1 MVEENMK
8 SKNTW
13 DDKKLKKLEDLWQK
27 GHPISKIGEM
37 LGVSR
42 NSVAGKAHRMGLPK
56 RSSPII
62 STDKKEDSSNKI
74 DNEII
79 NKNVPLK
86 IKLRG
91 VQWSRTKCCWPEGD
105 PKQSDFKF
113 CGEDIF
119 PGRPYCD
126 KHSLLAYT
134 NTRENS

>member
-1 MVEENMK
+1 MVKKNMT
-8 SKNTW
+8 SKNIWNDT
-13 DDKKLKKLEDLWQK
+13 KLKELEDLWKQ
-27 GHPISKIGEM
+27 GHPISKIGEI

-56 RSSPII
+56 RTSPISSKKENLSDHKNHEI
-62 STDKKEDSSNKI
+62 NDKKI
-74 DNEII
+74 
-79 NKNVPLK
+79 PLK

-105 PKQSDFKF
+105 PKQNDFRF

>member
-1 MVEENMK
+1 MIN
-8 SKNTW
+8 KNVW
-13 DDKKLKKLEDLWQK
+13 DASKLKQLEDLWK
-27 GHPISKIGEM
+27 EGHPISKIGEI

-56 RSSPII
+56 RTSPI
-62 STDKKEDSSNKI
+62 SSSKKENLSEQKNKEK
-74 DNEII
+74 N
-79 NKNVPLK
+79 NKNIPLK

-105 PKQSDFKF
+105 PKQNDFKF
-113 CGEDIF
+113 CGQDIF

>member
-1 MVEENMK
+1 MVKNCMNN
-8 SKNTW
+8 KNTW
-13 DDKKLKKLEDLWQK
+13 NESKLKELEKLWNE

-37 LGVSR
+37 MGVSR

-56 RSSPII
+56 RTSPI
-62 STDKKEDSSNKI
+62 SSSKKENLNDEPNNLTSNK
-74 DNEII
+74 EI
-79 NKNVPLK
+79 PLK

-105 PKQSDFKF
+105 PKQNDFKF
-113 CGEDIF
+113 CGQDIF

>member
-1 MVEENMK
+1 MVKNCMTN
-8 SKNTW
+8 KNTW
-13 DDKKLKKLEDLWQK
+13 NDIKLKELEHLWKQ
-27 GHPISKIGEM
+27 GHPITKIGEL

-56 RSSPII
+56 RSSPI
-62 STDKKEDSSNKI
+62 SSEKKQNLSSSKQKEVA
-74 DNEII
+74 DETL
-79 NKNVPLK
+79 PLK

-105 PKQSDFKF
+105 PKQNSFKF
-113 CGEDIF
+113 CGQDIF

>member
-1 MVEENMK
+1 MVKKNMK
-8 SKNTW
+8 IKNIW
-13 DDKKLKKLEDLWQK
+13 DDTKLKELEDLWKQ
-27 GHPISKIGEM
+27 GHPISKIGEI

-56 RSSPII
+56 RTSPI
-62 STDKKEDSSNKI
+62 SSSKKENLSNKNNI
-74 DNEII
+74 E
-79 NKNVPLK
+79 KNDKNIPLK

-105 PKQSDFKF
+105 PKLNDFKF
-113 CGEDIF
+113 CGKDIF

>member
-1 MVEENMK
+1 MVNKNMK
-8 SKNTW
+8 NNNTW
-13 DDKKLKKLEDLWQK
+13 DNLKLKKLEDLWKQ
-27 GHPISKIGEM
+27 GLPISKIGEI

-56 RSSPII
+56 RTSPI
-62 STDKKEDSSNKI
+62 SSAKKENLSG
-74 DNEII
+74 E
-79 NKNVPLK
+79 KNNQTSDLDIPLK

-91 VQWSRTKCCWPEGD
+91 VQWSRVKCCWPEGD
-105 PKQSDFKF
+105 PKQNNFKF

>member
-1 MVEENMK
+1 MTI
-8 SKNTW
+8 KNIW
-13 DDKKLKKLEDLWQK
+13 DSPKLKELEDLWKQ

-42 NSVAGKAHRMGLPK
+42 NSIAGKAHRMGLPK
-56 RSSPII
+56 RTSPI
-62 STDKKEDSSNKI
+62 SSSKKEKLSDQKI
-74 DNEII
+74 NENE
-79 NKNVPLK
+79 NKNIPLK

-105 PKQSDFKF
+105 PKQNDFKF
-113 CGEDIF
+113 CGQDIF

>member
-1 MVEENMK
+1 MT

-13 DDKKLKKLEDLWQK
+13 NDAKLKELEDLWKQ
-27 GHPISKIGEM
+27 GHPISKIGEI

-56 RSSPII
+56 RTSPI
-62 STDKKEDSSNKI
+62 SSVKKESLSFEKNIETSN
-74 DNEII
+74 I
-79 NKNVPLK
+79 NLPLK
-86 IKLRG
+86 IKLRS

-105 PKQSDFKF
+105 PKQNNFKF
-113 CGEDIF
+113 CGQDIF

-134 NTRENS
+134 NPRENS

>member
-1 MVEENMK
+1 MVKTHMSN
-8 SKNTW
+8 KNTW
-13 DDKKLKKLEDLWQK
+13 DDLKLKKLEDLWK
-27 GHPISKIGEM
+27 EGLPISKIGEK

-42 NSVAGKAHRMGLPK
+42 NSIAGKAHRIGLPK
-56 RSSPII
+56 RTSPI
-62 STDKKEDSSNKI
+62 SKDKKQNLSNINEDKTIDKI
-74 DNEII
+74 I
-79 NKNVPLK
+79 PLK

-105 PKQSDFKF
+105 PKQNDFRF